1 MALLIPLWQNHA
13 QWSSVWPLYNPPFN
27 TKSGLCS
34 TKCCILFFNLISFPL
49 LSHMRG
55 SKCSFLCDDHIY
67 RSPYVPHIHARVTC
81 LWVTLQNCF
90 SSKSINNFLSGF
102 HNWSRSDFLKKLQI
116 CLKGRPCLGRRWDG
130 LCSDVN
136 PDKQVKFRRD
146 KWKRKPRRG
155 KSSPVCLPGQFVNCL
170 LFRSTDN

>member
-1 MALLIPLWQNHA
+1 MLHSFFQFNIFSFTVAHA
-13 QWSSVWPLYNPPFN
+13 RLEVQFPVWWPHLQ
-27 TKSGLCS
+27 K
-34 TKCCILFFNLISFPL
+34 
-49 LSHMRG
+49 
-55 SKCSFLCDDHIY
+55 
-67 RSPYVPHIHARVTC
+67 PYVLHTHARVTC
-81 LWVTLQNCF
+81 LWVTLQNCL